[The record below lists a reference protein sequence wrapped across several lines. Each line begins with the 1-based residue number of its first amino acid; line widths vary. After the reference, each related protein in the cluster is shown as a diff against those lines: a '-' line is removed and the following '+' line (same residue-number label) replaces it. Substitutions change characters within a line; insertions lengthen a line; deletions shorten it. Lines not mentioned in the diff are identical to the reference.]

1 MLLGLFV
8 FASNDGI
15 MCCKLDYM
23 GSGSSRYILWYTG
36 GDLGLEIIYLS
47 LHLFYG
53 YIVSTSIG
61 IALLVLVLFSFS
73 MESFSLVFFYL
84 MVYII
89 TKFNRCMLVYLL
101 PIHESDEF

>member
-8 FASNDGI
+8 FASHDGI

-23 GSGSSRYILWYTG
+23 GSGYSRYILWYTG

-73 MESFSLVFFYL
+73 VDSLSMVVCHL

-89 TKFNRCMLVYLL
+89 TKLN
-101 PIHESDEF
+101 I